1 MEFRFDA
8 AQQFQ
13 LDAMSA
19 VTGLLEG
26 QSHIGATLLPAA
38 GSTVVPNG
46 LELSEAQLLENLN
59 RIQTENVIPTDAS
72 LGVIEQDVDLYE
84 GKGQV
89 RFPNFSI
96 EMETGTGKTYV
107 YLRTIL
113 ALASRYGLTKFIIVV
128 PSVAV
133 REGVLKTIQ
142 QTKKHFAALP
152 NLPPFHHSVYAA
164 QPGQIRS
171 FTGSN
176 AVEVMVMTIDAF
188 SREQNVIRK
197 PIEGNAPVI
206 HLLQAVRPVLIL
218 DEPQNM
224 ESEGRVAALAALN
237 PLFALRYSATHRN
250 AYSLVYRLSPYDAYR
265 QNLVKQIEVGAA
277 VEEENA
283 NLPYIRL
290 ESIDIVSKKPAAQ
303 VTVDVQAKSGKVARK
318 AIRLKHGD
326 KLWEKTNRTDY
337 DGFEVSEVNFQTG
350 FIRFT
355 NNVEVAKGAETG
367 SQKDA
372 ILEAQIRFTVERHFQ
387 KQKRIR
393 DMGFSVKVL
402 SLFFV
407 DRVESFRDES
417 GVIRQ
422 LFIKAFNEAKSAY
435 PEWRDKTANEVQA
448 SYFASTTNK
457 KGVVSVV
464 DKEVPTNDKDKAAQA
479 REFDL
484 IMRRKEQL
492 LSFEEPVAFIFSHSA
507 LKEGWDNPNVFQ
519 ICTLREVG
527 SETERRQQ
535 VGRGVRLPVD
545 SVTGE
550 RVHDPRVNV
559 LTVSASESYER
570 FVNGLQGEIEKAYGK
585 EGLPPKPGNARAKIN
600 LKLRKNH
607 LLKPEFQELWEKI
620 KHRTRYAIT
629 IDSAK
634 LVADVAADMGTI
646 KVRRPRVVVQV
657 AGVNAKKGEDLFEAI
672 RLADAS
678 VAIDLEGRYPV
689 PNVVSIVES
698 LMEGTSPPMR
708 IGRKT
713 ILSILK
719 AAPEPKAVLDNPHEF
734 AAVLVS
740 IIKTKL
746 ADQLVGGIKYE
757 PDGTWYEQSQF
768 DDLIEAFAANVVK
781 SEANAFAGGTHIYDG
796 VDIDSETIERPFAE
810 ALERDARVKLY
821 VKLPRWFEVRT
832 PIGGYNPD
840 WAIVMDTGE
849 GQDRLYL
856 VRETKGSIN
865 LDDLRPDERR
875 KIECGKKHF
884 TDALGVNYQVIVAA
898 NQLL

>member
-13 LDAMSA
+13 LDAIAA

-46 LELSEAQLLENLN
+46 LDLTEVQLLENLN
-59 RIQTENVIPTDAS
+59 RVQAENSIPADAA
-72 LGVIEQDVDLYE
+72 LGVIEQEAELYE
-84 GKGQV
+84 GKAQV

-113 ALASRYGLTKFIIVV
+113 ALASRYGLTKFVIVV

-142 QTKKHFAALP
+142 QTKKHFTALP
-152 NLPPFHHSVYAA
+152 GLPPFHHSVYAA
-164 QPGQIRS
+164 QPGQVRS
-171 FTGSN
+171 FVGSN
-176 AVEVMVMTIDAF
+176 AVEIMVMTIDAF

-197 PIEGNAPVI
+197 GIEGNAPVI

-224 ESEGRVAALAALN
+224 ESEGRVSALAALN

-277 VEEENA
+277 VEEDST

-290 ESIDIVSKKPAAQ
+290 ESVDTAKKTLTAR
-303 VTVDVQAKSGKVARK
+303 VTVDVRTKAGNSNRK
-318 AIRLKHGD
+318 TIKLKHGD
-326 KLWEKTNRTDY
+326 KLAGKTNRADY
-337 DGFEVSEVNFQTG
+337 EGFEVSEINFQTG

-355 NNVEVAKGAETG
+355 NNVEVATGAETG

-372 ILEAQIRFTVERHFQ
+372 ILEAQIRFTVERHLQ

-417 GVIRQ
+417 GLVRQ
-422 LFIKAFNEAKSAY
+422 LFIKAFNEAKAAY
-435 PEWRDKTANEVQA
+435 PEWRDKSANEVQA

-457 KGVVSVV
+457 KGVVSIV

-545 SVTGE
+545 SATGE

-585 EGLPPKPGNARAKIN
+585 DGLPPKPGNARAKVN

-620 KHRTRYAIT
+620 KHRTRYAVT
-629 IDSAK
+629 INSSK
-634 LVADVAADMGTI
+634 LVADVTASMTAI
-646 KVRRPRVVVQV
+646 KVHRPRVVVQV

-689 PNVVSIVES
+689 PNFVSIVEN
-698 LMEGTSPPMR
+698 LMESTSPPMR

-713 ILSILK
+713 ILAILK
-719 AAPEPKAVLDNPHEF
+719 AAPDSKAVLDNPHEF
-734 AAVLVS
+734 SAALVG
-740 IIKTKL
+740 IIKTHL

-781 SEANAFAGGTHIYDG
+781 SEGNAFAGGTHIYDG

-821 VKLPRWFEVRT
+821 IKLPRWFKVRT

-884 TDALGVNYQVIVAA
+884 IDTLGVNYGVVTTIAE
-898 NQLL
+898 LP

>member
-13 LDAMSA
+13 LDAIAAITS
-19 VTGLLEG
+19 LLEG

-38 GSTVVPNG
+38 GVTVVPNG
-46 LELSEAQLLENLN
+46 LQLTEEQLLENLN
-59 RIQTENVIPTDAS
+59 KVQANNGILIDAS
-72 LGVIEQDVDLYE
+72 LGVIEQEVDLYE
-84 GKGQV
+84 GKEQV

-142 QTKKHFAALP
+142 QTSKHFATLP
-152 NLPPFHHSVYAA
+152 GLPPFHHSVYAA
-164 QPGQIRS
+164 EPRQVRS
-171 FTGSN
+171 FASSN
-176 AVEVMVMTIDAF
+176 AVEVMVMTIDSF

-197 PIEGNAPVI
+197 GIEGNAPVI

-224 ESEGRVAALAALN
+224 ESESRVAALAALN
-237 PLFALRYSATHRN
+237 PLFVLRYSATHRN
-250 AYSLVYRLSPYDAYR
+250 PYSLVYRLSPYDAYR
-265 QNLVKQIEVGAA
+265 QNLVKQIEVGSA

-283 NLPYIRL
+283 NYPFVRL
-290 ESIDIVSKKPAAQ
+290 ETITTAKKTLTAQ
-303 VTVDVQAKSGKVARK
+303 VTVDVQTKTGKIDRKSIKVK
-318 AIRLKHGD
+318 QGD
-326 KLWEKTNRTDY
+326 KLWEKTNRSDY
-337 DGFEVSEVNFQTG
+337 EGFEVSEINFQTG

-355 NNVEVAKGAETG
+355 NNVEVPTGAETG
-367 SQKDA
+367 TQKDA
-372 ILEAQIRFTVERHFQ
+372 ILEAQIRFTVERHLQ

-407 DRVESFRDES
+407 DRVESFRDEN
-417 GVIRQ
+417 GIIRQ
-422 LFIKAFNEAKSAY
+422 LFIKAFNDAKAAY
-435 PEWRDKTANEVQA
+435 PEWRDKSADEVQA

-457 KGVVSVV
+457 KGVVSIV
-464 DKEVPTNDKDKAAQA
+464 DKEVPTNERDKAAQA

-492 LSFEEPVAFIFSHSA
+492 LSFEESVAFIFSHSA

-545 SVTGE
+545 AATGE
-550 RVHDPRVNV
+550 RVLDHRVNV
-559 LTVSASESYER
+559 LTVVASESYER
-570 FVNGLQGEIEKAYGK
+570 FVSGLQGEIEKAYGK
-585 EGLPPKPGNARAKIN
+585 DGLPPKPGNARKKVN
-600 LKLRKNH
+600 LKLRKNY
-607 LLKPEFQELWEKI
+607 LLKPEFQQLWEKI
-620 KHRTRYAIT
+620 KHRTRYAVT

-634 LVADVAADMGTI
+634 LIADVVVEMDTI
-646 KVRRPRVVVQV
+646 KVKRPRVVVRV

-678 VAIDLEGRYPV
+678 VAVDLEGRYPV
-689 PNVVSIVES
+689 PNVVSIVEN
-698 LMEGTSPPMR
+698 LMESTSPPMR
-708 IGRKT
+708 VGRKT

-719 AAPEPKAVLDNPHEF
+719 SAPEPKLVLDNPHEF
-734 AAVLVS
+734 AVALVI
-740 IIKTKL
+740 IIKSKL
-746 ADQLVGGIKYE
+746 ADQLVGGIQYE
-757 PDGTWYEQSQF
+757 RDGSWYEQSQF

-796 VDIDSETIERPFAE
+796 VDTDSETIERPFAE

-840 WAIVMDTGE
+840 WAIVMDIGG

-856 VRETKGSIN
+856 VRETKGATAT
-865 LDDLRPDERR
+865 DKLRPDERR
-875 KIECGKKHF
+875 KVECGKKHF
-884 TDALGVNYQVIVAA
+884 VDALGVDFKVVADISTIM
-898 NQLL
+898 

>member
-13 LDAMSA
+13 LDAIAA
-19 VTGLLEG
+19 VTDLLEG
-26 QSHIGATLLPAA
+26 QSHLGATLLPAA
-38 GSTVVPNG
+38 GATVVPNG
-46 LELSEAQLLENLN
+46 LELTEDQLLENLN
-59 RIQTENVIPTDAS
+59 KVQANNAIPAHTT
-72 LGVIEQDVDLYE
+72 LGVIEQEVDLYE
-84 GKGQV
+84 GKVQV

-113 ALASRYGLTKFIIVV
+113 ALAGRYGLTKFIIVV

-152 NLPPFHHSVYAA
+152 GLPPFHHSVYAA
-164 QPGQIRS
+164 QPGQVRS
-171 FTGSN
+171 FASSN

-197 PIEGNAPVI
+197 GIEGNAPVI
-206 HLLQAVRPVLIL
+206 HLLQAVRSVLIL

-290 ESIDIVSKKPAAQ
+290 ESIDTAKSILTAQ
-303 VTVDVQAKSGKVARK
+303 VTVDVQMKSGKVDRK
-318 AIRLKHGD
+318 AIKLKHGD
-326 KLWEKTNRTDY
+326 KLWEKTRRTDY
-337 DGFEVSEVNFQTG
+337 EGFEVSEINFQTG
-350 FIRFT
+350 FVRFT
-355 NNVEVAKGAETG
+355 NSVEVATGAETG
-367 SQKDA
+367 SQKDTL
-372 ILEAQIRFTVERHFQ
+372 LEAQIRFTVERHFQ

-393 DMGFSVKVL
+393 DMGFSIKVL

-407 DRVESFRDES
+407 DRVDSFRDEN
-417 GVIRQ
+417 GLIRQ
-422 LFIKAFNEAKSAY
+422 LFIKAFNEAKAAY
-435 PEWRDKTANEVQA
+435 PEWRDKSANEVQA

-457 KGVVSVV
+457 KGIVSVV
-464 DKEVPTNDKDKAAQA
+464 EKEVPSNDKDKAAQA

-545 SVTGE
+545 STTGE
-550 RVHDPRVNV
+550 RVHDPRVNI
-559 LTVSASESYER
+559 LTVVASESYER

-585 EGLPPKPGNARAKIN
+585 EGLPPKPGNARAKVN
-600 LKLRKNH
+600 LKLRKSY
-607 LLKPEFQELWEKI
+607 LLKPEFQQLWNKI
-620 KHRTRYAIT
+620 KRRTRYAVT
-629 IDSAK
+629 VDSGK
-634 LVADVAADMGTI
+634 LVTDVVAEMGTI
-646 KVRRPRVVVQV
+646 EVRRPRVVVQL

-689 PNVVSIVES
+689 PNAVSIVEN
-698 LMEGTSPPMR
+698 LMEATSPSMR

-719 AAPEPKAVLDNPHEF
+719 AAPDPKKVLDNPREF
-734 AAVLVS
+734 AAALAS
-740 IIKTKL
+740 IIKAKL

-757 PDGTWYEQSQF
+757 PDGTWYDQSQF
-768 DDLIEAFAANVVK
+768 DELIEAFAANVVK
-781 SEANAFAGGTHIYDG
+781 SETNAFGGGTHIYDG
-796 VDIDSETIERPFAE
+796 VDTDSETIERPFAE
-810 ALERDARVKLY
+810 ALEHDARVKLY
-821 VKLPRWFEVRT
+821 IKLPRWFEVVT

-840 WAIVMDTGE
+840 WAIVMDLGE

-856 VRETKGSIN
+856 VRETKSTTTIA
-865 LDDLRPDERR
+865 DLRPNERR
-875 KIECGKKHF
+875 KVECGKKHF
-884 TDALGVNYQVIVAA
+884 AETLGIDYKVVSDISQI
-898 NQLL
+898 L

>member
-1 MEFRFDA
+1 MQGNDA
-8 AQQFQ
+8 LAPDTALATIDQTVE
-13 LDAMSA
+13 LH
-19 VTGLLEG
+19 EG
-26 QSHIGATLLPAA
+26 QET
-38 GSTVVPNG
+38 
-46 LELSEAQLLENLN
+46 
-59 RIQTENVIPTDAS
+59 
-72 LGVIEQDVDLYE
+72 
-84 GKGQV
+84 V
-89 RFPNFSI
+89 RFPNFSV

-113 ALASRYGLTKFIIVV
+113 SLASKYGLTKFIIVV

-152 NLPPFHHSVYAA
+152 GLPPFHHSVYAA
-164 QPGQIRS
+164 QPGQIRN
-171 FTGSN
+171 FAGSN

-197 PIEGNAPVI
+197 PVEGNAPVI

-250 AYSLVYRLSPYDAYR
+250 PYNLVYRLTPYDAYR

-277 VEEENA
+277 IEEQNA

-290 ESIDIVSKKPAAQ
+290 EAIETVKKTLTAQ
-303 VTVDVQAKSGKVARK
+303 VTVDVQAKSGKVDRK
-318 AIRLKHGD
+318 AIKLKHGG
-326 KLWEKTNRTDY
+326 KLWEKTNRIDY
-337 DGFEVSEVNFQTG
+337 EGFEVSEINFQTG

-355 NNVEVAKGAETG
+355 NNVEVATGGETG

-372 ILEAQIRFTVERHFQ
+372 IVEAQIRFTVERHLQ

-393 DMGFSVKVL
+393 DMGFNVKVL

-407 DRVESFRDES
+407 DRVDSFRDEK
-417 GVIRQ
+417 GLVRQ
-422 LFIKAFNEAKSAY
+422 LFIKTFNDAKKAY
-435 PEWRDKTANEVQA
+435 PEWRDKTAEEVQA

-457 KGVVSVV
+457 KGVVSIV
-464 DKEVPTNDKDKAAQA
+464 DKDVPTNEKDKAAQA

-492 LSFEEPVAFIFSHSA
+492 LSFDEPVAFIFSHSA

-545 SVTGE
+545 GSTGE
-550 RVHDPRVNV
+550 RIQDHRVNI

-570 FVNGLQGEIEKAYGK
+570 FVTGLQAEIEKEYGK
-585 EGLPPKPGNARAKIN
+585 DGVPPKPGNARAKVDLN
-600 LKLRKNH
+600 LRKNY
-607 LLKPEFQELWEKI
+607 LLKPEFQQLWNKI
-620 KHRTRYAIT
+620 KHRTRYAVT

-634 LVADVAADMGTI
+634 LVADVVADMGSI

-672 RLADAS
+672 RFADAS

-689 PNVVSIVES
+689 PNIVSIVES
-698 LMEGTSPPMR
+698 LMEATSPPMR
-708 IGRKT
+708 LGRKT

-719 AAPEPKAVLDNPHEF
+719 GAPDLKAMLDNPHEF
-734 AAVLVS
+734 ASALTG

-746 ADQLVGGIKYE
+746 TDQLVGGIKYQR
-757 PDGTWYEQSQF
+757 DGTWYEQTQF
-768 DDLIEAFAANVVK
+768 DDLIEAFEANVVK
-781 SEANAFAGGTHIYDG
+781 SEPNGLAGGAHIYDG
-796 VDIDSETIERPFAE
+796 VEIDSETIERPFAE
-810 ALERDARVKLY
+810 ALEKDARVKLY
-821 VKLPRWFEVRT
+821 VKLPNWFSVPT

-840 WAIVMDTGE
+840 WAIVMDVGK

-856 VRETKGSIN
+856 IRETKSSTN
-865 LDDLRPDERR
+865 LDYLRPDERR
-875 KIECGKKHF
+875 KIECAKKHF
-884 TDALGVNYQVIVAA
+884 IDTLSVNYAVTASAA
-898 NQLL
+898 HLP